1 MPLLGPAE
9 ILVIFVVALLVFGPD
24 KLPEIGRQ
32 VGRGVRELRRVQAHL
47 RTELRDVMSELDVPS
62 GGDPL
67 PEFPPKDSVP
77 STMAEPSA
85 APSAAPHHP
94 SAEAHRPGPE
104 PTEPHHAEPDGG
116 NA

>member
-1 MPLLGPAE
+1 MPSLGPAE

-32 VGRGVRELRRVQAHL
+32 VGRGVREFRRVQAHL
-47 RTELRDVMSELDVPS
+47 RTELREVMSELDTPP

-67 PEFPPKDSVP
+67 PEFPPKESLP

-85 APSAAPHHP
+85 APSAETP
-94 SAEAHRPGPE
+94 RPGPE
-104 PTEPHHAEPDGG
+104 PTEPRHAEPDGG